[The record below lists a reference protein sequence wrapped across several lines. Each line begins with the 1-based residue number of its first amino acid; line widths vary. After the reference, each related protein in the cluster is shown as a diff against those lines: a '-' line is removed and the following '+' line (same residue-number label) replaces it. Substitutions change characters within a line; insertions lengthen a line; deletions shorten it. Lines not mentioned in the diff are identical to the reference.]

1 MRTDMNKTRTFL
13 QEITHSNYIVRDHTV
28 HDVRTLP
35 GVVLL
40 DMIYR
45 LSALAI
51 GTQSIVLQH
60 VLFKQPVVTDASFDK
75 QLQLSFTPSG
85 DHWIVSVK
93 SRKIKNNVLLGEEAD
108 DNMEC
113 LLFKETIP
121 ANAKPFDVTGFMQ
134 TAAHHWDMDEV
145 YALVRRADIRHR
157 AFMKT
162 LGTVY
167 QSGNRELMAL
177 HLGEEAE
184 QFRHNFYA
192 HPAFLDG
199 STLAGLSAQLT
210 GNGIIMDNTPY
221 IPFMIGRFCI
231 RKPLPANVYTYTELK
246 PLPLPGSEPADML
259 HADIMLYDESGEVLV
274 EFSDLSAKRIRDPK
288 LIRKLV
294 TPHVVEQQQQK
305 VLVAADV
312 PVATDAMGSIVN
324 QLRIQI
330 GRILNIAPATLDIHT
345 GFYDLGLDSAQLL
358 QVVRELEKTVQAQL
372 YPTLLFE
379 YATIQRLAEYLQEHH
394 GRAFM
399 AGATTHVMVDMQHDA
414 AAGADESLLFTP
426 VWHAEPVVHSTQHV
440 AAYRRVLVLHGM
452 TDNLTGFIKAYISD
466 QVIVLPALGEM
477 ETPDSIK
484 QQFIAMLGLVKEFLT
499 GQTGPGLLQF
509 ITGNDAYSAVF
520 ASLLKTMVLEQP
532 AVYAQVISFL
542 RTDMDAAT
550 VVSLINQEAAHV
562 QKGCGEIR
570 YEGEQQ
576 RQVKR
581 WAESMLSVVQ
591 QPVFRKGGVY
601 VITGG
606 AGGLGLLTA
615 GHITNH
621 ANTHVILLGRSPLD
635 ASKEQALLSL
645 QNNGSRVEYI
655 QVDIG
660 DATQTLAV
668 FEKIKKDV
676 GNIHGIVH
684 AAGVVKDQ
692 FIIRKDISDVDSV
705 WPSKANGIQN
715 IDYASRLHELDFFV
729 VYSSLSGVA
738 GNPAQS
744 DYGAANAFMDAYC
757 ALRNEQVASGVR
769 FGKTLAINWPLWA
782 AGGMQID
789 AASATFMREQTGMVP
804 LPSASGLAMLDS
816 LLQGND
822 RQGIV
827 LYGDAKA
834 IRRYYKAFL
843 ITGEEETVAPVQQG
857 HRAGIA
863 SGDIAIIGVAGRYP
877 GAETLDEFYHNLLN
891 GVDSISGMPVER
903 WKGYDFGYDITK
915 LYGYGGFL
923 KEIADFDPRFFNISP
938 HQAEIMDPQARL
950 FLQTAWLACE
960 DAGFKPEKTGHH
972 FAGNGEKSVGVFA
985 GIFWSHYELF
995 GAEMS
1000 RVGQPAAFGVSAAA
1014 IPNMVSYCMNFHG
1027 PSMAVDTMC
1036 SSALTS
1042 IHLAIGSIRKGE
1054 CNYAIAGG
1062 VNLVTHPHKYQ
1073 FLGQGAFLSSDGRC
1087 HSFGEGGDGYV
1098 PGEGVGAVLL
1108 TSLELAEKE
1117 GYPIYGVI
1125 KGAAINHAGRTSG
1138 PTVPDPVAQAEV
1150 IKAALQDAKIDPRT
1164 ISYIEAHGTGT
1175 SLGDPIEI
1183 QGLKRAFE
1191 NWTKEK
1197 QFCAIGSSKSNIGHL
1212 EAAAGIAALTKL
1224 LLQFRHGKLFPTL
1237 HADKLNPHISF
1248 KDTPFYVQ
1256 HGLKEWDRPQI
1267 RVAETDLIVPRRA
1280 GLSSF
1285 GANGSNAHLI
1295 IEEYIP
1301 AVQARDQDNL
1311 HTTFLVPLSARD
1323 EDRLMAYIRSLHDF
1337 VSKQTTNASSDQLRI
1352 TISAQLLEMVSQLI
1366 HIPLASLDPGQEFFE
1381 LNADIVQ
1388 FTVLAD
1394 QLWQQWGIQLAADVL
1409 LRLRSV
1415 SGIADY
1421 LLDYHRVALEHI
1433 FTREGSSD
1441 VNNGQLASLAYTLQ
1455 TGREAMNSRAV
1466 FLVRDYASLER
1477 MLSAVIKGEARVEG
1491 CFMDVSRKDA
1501 AKLMAAMSE
1510 EKVRTTVSGWTDS
1523 GELDKIA
1530 ALWVAGHTVDWQ
1542 QLYTSTV
1549 RPRKINVPGYPFAK
1563 EHYWFPY
1570 SPSVAQVSNVTPVLG
1585 PVTANSSKVTPAF
1598 ELLTFEE
1605 VWVGRPLS
1613 DSTPQ
1618 PLKRLLCCV
1627 EDQEEMFSLSA
1638 SLQSLLPG
1646 ISLLFIITDGVAEQ
1660 GDNVFVAGGDKASA
1674 YKAVLDQISTQY
1686 SSLDGVLYTGPGDEA
1701 AYEDIFY
1708 LLQGILSSGLKAG
1721 RLLLEGRY
1729 SSALEK
1735 CYALSWLGYA
1745 RSLGFVFPGMDI
1757 HVVLRPAE
1765 EALSIQAFLGELW
1778 HKGSHV
1784 VHYENGVRTVP
1795 QLEERKVH
1803 TAASLLKQGGTYVVT
1818 GGFGGLGLLFSNYL
1832 SSKWKANVVMT
1843 GRRRL
1848 SVEEEAKVSAM
1859 QGRNNRVIYIQANVS
1874 DTVSMETVRSAAKQI
1889 TGEIA
1894 GILHIAGTQD
1904 HATIGEKHYEDF
1916 TSVLSA
1922 KVRGSQVLDEV
1933 FGLEALDFVCYFS
1946 SSSAILGDFGSC
1958 DYSIANRFQMNYG
1971 ALRRAAGF
1979 SGVTTVINWPLW
1991 SEGGMSNSESSSL
2004 DLYLKSSGQGYLE
2017 SAMGL
2022 SLFEALLSEGD
2033 VTRLVMYG
2041 DRTRIHQMP
2050 LLSGVTASPAS
2061 NILST
2066 NGIGRSAG
2074 MQGWPVEES
2083 LLWDLRRQV
2092 SELLKLSIENV
2103 ETDVNLAD
2111 FGFDSVSLMQLSK
2124 RLTAYYEIEVTPAV
2138 FFGYA
2143 TLDKLQS
2150 FYMTEHKES
2159 IQRFYSVENERL
2171 KATLPRPGAV
2181 PLSLKEGELTH
2192 PMSPVQG
2199 IPEPIA
2205 VIGMSGRFPQAANKE
2220 IFWQHILEGKS
2231 GITEIPADRWDWRDY
2246 TDTAA
2251 GSSTC
2256 KWGAFLDRIDTF
2268 DPLFFEI
2275 SPAEAA
2281 QMDPRQ
2287 RLFLE
2292 EAWHALEDGGY
2303 MGSRIRGTDCGVYVG
2318 VEESENGFSRD
2329 DSGRVSSNQ
2338 NAILAARIAYTLD
2351 LKGPCMALTAACSSG
2366 LVAIHQACQAI
2377 RTGDCEMALA
2387 GGINLL
2393 ASPMIY
2399 LGLGKV
2405 DMLSHDGACPVFDQE
2420 ANGMI
2425 PGEAV
2430 AVVLLKPL
2438 SKAIADGDNIYG
2450 TIKATGVNYDGTT
2463 NGITA
2468 PDPVSQAALIRKVY
2482 EQYNI
2487 HPRDIQYAI
2496 AHSVGSKLGD
2506 PVEVM
2511 GLNNAFSS
2519 YTQDRQFCH
2528 LSSIKP
2534 LIGHTFAA
2542 SGVVSLVT
2550 MLLAMKHETLPGNHH
2565 YKHSN
2570 EYIDFNKTP
2579 FIVAKDNSTWDTVT
2593 GKPRL
2598 GIIGTTGINGTNAHA
2613 VIEAYIPAGRL
2624 SVANN
2629 GQQLFVFSAKSK
2641 ESLDAY
2647 AAEIKH
2653 FVTTQPDISL
2663 ADIAYTLQTGREAM
2677 EYRMAC
2683 IAGSREELS
2692 GQLAAFLSGSKEG
2705 AYMSERVKR
2714 NAKKKHTQ
2722 QAPELKNGHAL
2733 LQTAKDWLNGE
2744 VIDWKQLYS
2753 GVQASLVHLPGY
2765 VFVKDV
2771 FPIPC
2776 VSFKSSDGRKEVQL
2790 LHPLLHQNIS
2800 TLAQQQFVSHFTGEE
2815 VFLAE
2820 HVINGQKILP
2830 GVAYMEMVHSA
2841 IERSVATEGQAIS
2854 IHNVIWARPVVVG
2867 SQGLDV
2873 YVTLDAKADNSI
2885 DFSIHS
2891 FISEKIVH
2899 SRGTV
2904 QVNLSSEAPRID
2916 ITSLQQGLAEINRN
2930 AQEYYDTYRELG
2942 IVYGNFYKGMNHI
2955 YKADH
2960 SLLTKLVLQQK
2971 KGISD
2976 YTMHPGMMD
2985 AALHAAIGFSVGADA
3000 GNTLSLPFALETL
3013 HVYRPCEEEMWSWIR
3028 FSEGDGEGERVRKLD
3043 VDICNKEGLVCTSI
3057 RGLSLREVKVEG
3069 NVQVPSQPIQQK
3081 VQEDKQA
3088 RVSAIG
3094 SDVLLERTIRF
3105 LQQQFSVV
3113 IKLSADRIEA
3123 DAPLEKYGI
3132 DSVMVMALS
3141 EQLEKSFGSI
3151 PKTLFFEYQT
3161 VYELAAYFVKSHYQK
3176 LLELTGT
3183 PATSKQTV
3191 AGAAA
3196 QIKYKHKVTTPVPQQ
3211 KHEEEIAVIGLAG
3224 RYPGAVDI
3232 NAFWENLR
3240 NGVDAITEIP
3250 ADRWEHQQFF
3260 EPVKGIPGKT
3270 YAKWGGFIDGV
3281 TEFDPLFFNISP
3293 LEATVIDPQER
3304 LFLQCVYNAMED
3316 AGYTRQQLAAAGNV
3330 GVFAGSMYLEY
3341 QLYGVQE
3348 TMKGRPVVLSGNA
3361 SSVANRVS
3369 YFCNFHGPSLTVD
3382 TMCSSSLTALHLACQ
3397 SLQRG
3402 ECVVAIAGGV
3412 NVSIHPNKYLMLG
3425 QGGFASSKGRCESFG
3440 VGGDGYVPGEG
3451 VGAVLLKPLSRAV
3464 ADGDHIYGVIRGSAI
3479 NHGGKTNGY
3488 TVPNPQAQ
3496 SSLISSALQNA
3507 GIDARTISYIEA
3519 HGTGTSLGDPI
3530 EIAGLTKSFREYGED
3545 VQYCAIGSA
3554 KSNIGHCES
3563 AAGIAGFSKVLL
3575 QLQHRELAPSL
3586 HAETLNP
3593 HIAFAESPFRVQHRL
3608 GKWERPEVTID
3619 GHTQQYPLRAGI
3631 SAFGAGGSNAHILI
3645 EEYVQQYTAQPS
3657 VEGPFAIVLSARN
3670 TARLEEQVTRLLDR
3684 LRQGVYRDADL
3695 PAIAYTLQ
3703 TGREPM
3709 EERLG
3714 MIVNNLAELEELL
3727 SAGLSGD
3734 RIYYSEGTTPGTGL
3748 SDLLGYDEIGALTDK
3763 WISEHNYEK
3772 LLRYW
3777 VKGGQVNWALCY
3789 TAIHPHRISLP
3800 VYPFAKE
3807 KYWFPSKD
3815 VHVPV
3820 LTMAGTPSVLHPL
3833 LHQNTSDLS
3842 GLKFTTLLDKKAFF
3856 LADHIINQ
3864 NTLLPG
3870 VAYLEMALAAC
3881 NTISGR
3887 TAAAAGIII
3896 KHVTW
3901 SKPVVVNTPT
3911 TITIS
3916 LTPDENG
3923 ETDFIISSGETDIT
3937 THCSGTVT
3945 LMEDVPSFVLDL
3957 EELQSVCSKGSLSG
3971 NTCYEVYHAAGLTY
3985 GPGFQCIQDIY
3996 TGEGQ
4001 ALVRLELKEDLWK
4014 TTPDFAIHPCIV
4026 DAAVQSAIG
4035 LNVAVDENGNTTI
4048 LPMKPALLFGMQE
4061 MEVLRACTKEMWA
4074 WVRFAEDSGSRV
4086 HKLDIDLCDE
4096 EGNICITMK
4105 GFSSRILE
4113 QATEAP
4119 TAATP
4124 AASGNGYV
4132 TAEGA
4137 YVFAEDVSMLTPV
4150 WDPLFPD
4157 FDELSPETDTKLLVV
4172 GCSED
4177 ELALIREVY
4186 PNATLF
4192 DAPFTDSIEE
4202 MAGKLRTFGT
4212 PAYIVWFSAPSS
4224 FSSVA
4229 DEAIIADEKKV
4240 VHYFFRMIKALLL
4253 QGYGNQSIGWTILT
4267 RQGQN
4272 VNREEKADPVHA
4284 SLHGLIGS
4292 MAKEHPEWR
4301 VRLLDLGYEDNWTV
4315 NELFS
4320 LPYDPQG
4327 NTLCGRNGQWF
4338 RQELLPIIPPAG
4350 EKGLYRPDGV
4360 YVVIGGNGGI
4370 GEVWTEYM
4378 IRTYRANIIWIG
4390 RRPVNEEINAKLER
4404 LSLNGVRPAY
4414 ISADASSKD
4423 ALQAAYQQIK
4433 QEYGHIHGI
4442 IHSAVGSLDQSL
4454 AKMDE
4459 ALFYQGLSAKVDISI
4474 RLAQVFAN
4482 EPLDFVLFFSSIG
4495 AFGKALGQ
4503 SSYATGCNFK
4513 DAFAR
4518 RLALEWPCA
4527 VKIMNWGYW
4536 GNIGVGG
4543 VVPAAFKKRL
4553 AQAGIGTIEPKEAME
4568 VLEMLLRGPV
4578 DQMAFMKTTITTD
4591 TLN

>member
-1 MRTDMNKTRTFL
+1 MNKTRTFL

-45 LSALAI
+45 LSELAI
-51 GTQSIVLQH
+51 GTRSIVLQH

-75 QLQLSFTPSG
+75 QLQISFTPSG
-85 DHWIVSVK
+85 DHWNVNVK
-93 SRKIKNNVLLGEEAD
+93 SRRIKNNVLLGEDAD

-113 LLFKETIP
+113 LLFKAT
-121 ANAKPFDVTGFMQ
+121 ASASNTPFDVTGFMQ
-134 TAAHHWDMDEV
+134 SATHRWDMDDV

-167 QSGNRELMAL
+167 QTGNKELMAL

-184 QFRHNFYA
+184 QFRTNFYA

-221 IPFMIGRFCI
+221 IPFMIARFCI
-231 RKPLPANVYTYTELK
+231 HQPLPAKVYTYSELK
-246 PLPLPGSEPADML
+246 SLPLPGSEPADIL
-259 HADIMLYDESGEVLV
+259 HADITLYDEAGAVLV
-274 EFSDLSAKRIRDPK
+274 EFTDLSAKRIRDPK
-288 LIRKLV
+288 LIKKLV
-294 TPHVVEQQQQK
+294 TTQIAGQQQEK
-305 VLVAADV
+305 VLVTAEV
-312 PVATDAMGSIVN
+312 PVANDSMGIIIQ
-324 QLRIQI
+324 QLRTQI
-330 GRILNIAPATLDIHT
+330 GRLLSTTPATLDIHT
-345 GFYDLGLDSAQLL
+345 GFYDLGLDSAHLL
-358 QVVRELEKTVQAQL
+358 QVVRELEKTVQTQL

-394 GRAFM
+394 GAAFM
-399 AGATTHVMVDMQHDA
+399 AGVTKQVVAEVQDDA
-414 AAGADESLLFTP
+414 AKAAAELLQFTP
-426 VWHAEPVVHSTQHV
+426 VWHTAPVVQTKTPV
-440 AAYRRVLVLHGM
+440 AIDRRVLVLHDLA
-452 TDNLTGFIKAYISD
+452 DNLAGFVKAHVDD
-466 QVIVLPALGEM
+466 QVIVLPAFDEM
-477 ETPDSIK
+477 ETPDSIR
-484 QQFIAMLGLVKEFLT
+484 QQFIVMLGHVKAFLT
-499 GQTGPGLLQF
+499 QTGPGLVQF
-509 ITGNDAYSAVF
+509 ITGNDHYSAVF
-520 ASLLKTMVLEQP
+520 ASLLKTAVQEQP
-532 AVYAQVISFL
+532 AVHAQVISFL
-542 RTDMDAAT
+542 QEKADAAA
-550 VVSLINQEAAHV
+550 VLSLINKEATQV
-562 QKGCGEIR
+562 QKGCKEIR
-570 YEGEQQ
+570 YNQEQQ
-576 RQVKR
+576 RQVRYWEEKT
-581 WAESMLSVVQ
+581 ASAVKQ
-591 QPVFRKGGVY
+591 TVFRNGGVY

-615 GHITNH
+615 AHITNQVN
-621 ANTHVILLGRSPLD
+621 AHVILLGRSPLNE
-635 ASKEQALLSL
+635 SKKQALLSL
-645 QNNGSRVEYI
+645 QKNGSRVEYI
-655 QVDIG
+655 SVDISDG
-660 DATQTLAV
+660 VQVLAV
-668 FEKIKKDV
+668 FEKIRTDV
-676 GNIHGIVH
+676 GNVHGIIH

-692 FIIRKDISDVDSV
+692 FIIRKDISDVDHV
-705 WPSKANGIQN
+705 WLPKTNGIQH
-715 IDYASRLHELDFFV
+715 IDYASRLHPMDFFV
-729 VYSSLSGVA
+729 VYSSLSAVA

-757 ALRNEQVASGVR
+757 ALRNEQVLAGVR
-769 FGKTLAINWPLWA
+769 SGKTLTINWPLWA
-782 AGGMQID
+782 EGGMQIA
-789 AASATFMREQTGMVP
+789 AASAAFMREQTGMVP
-804 LPSASGLAMLDS
+804 LPSASGMAMLER
-816 LLQGND
+816 LLQGEE

-827 LYGDAKA
+827 LYGEGEVV
-834 IRRYYKAFL
+834 RRHYKDFL
-843 ITGEEETVAPVQQG
+843 IPAEEKITGPAKKE
-857 HRAGIA
+857 HSAGTTND
-863 SGDIAIIGVAGRYP
+863 DIAIIGVAGRYP

-891 GVDSISGMPVER
+891 GVDSISEMPVER
-903 WKGYDFGYDITK
+903 WKGYDFGYDITR
-915 LYGYGGFL
+915 LYGHGGFL

-960 DAGFKPEKTGHH
+960 DAGFKPDKIGHH
-972 FAGNGEKSVGVFA
+972 FAGNGEQSVGVFA

-1000 RVGQPAAFGVSAAA
+1000 RAGQPAAFGVSAAA

-1042 IHLAIGSIRKGE
+1042 IHLAVGSIRKGE

-1125 KGAAINHAGRTSG
+1125 KGSAINHVGRTSG

-1150 IKAALQDAKIDPRT
+1150 IKAALQDAQLDPRT

-1191 NWTKEK
+1191 SWTKEK

-1224 LLQFRHGKLFPTL
+1224 LLQFRHGQLFPTL
-1237 HADKLNPHISF
+1237 HAEKLNPHIPF

-1256 HGLKEWDRPQI
+1256 HGLREWDRPQI
-1267 RVAETDLIVPRRA
+1267 HVAGKDLTVPRRA

-1295 IEEYIP
+1295 VEEYIP
-1301 AVQARDQDNL
+1301 ATKNKEQDNQQ
-1311 HTTFLVPLSARD
+1311 TSFLVPLSARD
-1323 EDRLMAYIRSLHDF
+1323 EDRLMAYIRTLHDF
-1337 VSKQTTNASSDQLRI
+1337 VSKQTNNDSADRLKI
-1352 TISAQLLEMVSQLI
+1352 TIREQLLEMVSQLI
-1366 HIPLASLDPGQEFFE
+1366 HIPQASLDPGQEFFE

-1388 FTVLAD
+1388 LTTLAD

-1409 LRLRSV
+1409 MRLRSV
-1415 SGIADY
+1415 SGIVDY
-1421 LLDYHRVALEHI
+1421 LLEYHKVSLGNI
-1433 FTREGSSD
+1433 FANEDRSD
-1441 VNNGQLASLAYTLQ
+1441 VHDRQLASLAYTLQ
-1455 TGREAMNSRAV
+1455 TGREAMSSRVV
-1466 FLVRDYASLER
+1466 FLARDYASLKR
-1477 MLSAVIKGEARVEG
+1477 MLADVIEG
-1491 CFMDVSRKDA
+1491 RTPVAGYFVDVSRKDA
-1501 AKLMAAMSE
+1501 AKLMNAMSA
-1510 EKVRTTVSGWTDS
+1510 EKINIAVSDWVNS

-1542 QLYTSTV
+1542 KLYTATS
-1549 RPRKINVPGYPFAK
+1549 RPRKINAPGYPFAK

-1570 SPSVAQVSNVTPVLG
+1570 SPSVAPVLQVPPALS
-1585 PVTANSSKVTPAF
+1585 PVTVASPETPAAF
-1598 ELLTFEE
+1598 DLLTFEE
-1605 VWVGRPLS
+1605 VWVERPLS
-1613 DSTPQ
+1613 DITPQ

-1627 EDQEEMFSLSA
+1627 EDQEEMISLSA

-1646 ISLLFIITDGVAEQ
+1646 ISLLFIITDGVEEQ
-1660 GDNVFVAGGDKASA
+1660 GEYVFVAGKDKAGA
-1674 YKAVLDQISTQY
+1674 YKAILNQISARY
-1686 SSLDGVLYTGPGDEA
+1686 SAVDGILYTGPGDDA

-1757 HVVLRPAE
+1757 HVVLRSAE
-1765 EALSIQAFLGELW
+1765 DLLSIQAFLGELW

-1784 VHYENGVRTVP
+1784 VHYENGVRTMP
-1795 QLEERKVH
+1795 QLEERK
-1803 TAASLLKQGGTYVVT
+1803 TQAAAPLLKQGGTYVVT

-1832 SSKWKANVVMT
+1832 SNTWNANVVMT

-1848 SVEEEAKVSAM
+1848 SVEEEAKVALM
-1859 QGRNNRVIYIQANVS
+1859 QARDNQVIYIQADVS
-1874 DTVSMETVRSAAKQI
+1874 DAVSMEKVRTAAKKI
-1889 TGEIA
+1889 SGEIS
-1894 GILHIAGTQD
+1894 GILHIAGIQGHT
-1904 HATIGEKHYEDF
+1904 TIGDKHYEDF
-1916 TSVLSA
+1916 KAVLSA

-1933 FGLEALDFVCYFS
+1933 FGLETLDFVSYFS

-1958 DYSIANRFQMNYG
+1958 DYAIANRFQMSYG

-1991 SEGGMSNSESSSL
+1991 REGGMSTGESGSL
-2004 DLYLKSSGQGYLE
+2004 DLYLKTSGQGYLE
-2017 SAMGL
+2017 SALGL
-2022 SLFEALLSEGD
+2022 SAFEALLNEGD

-2041 DRTRIHQMP
+2041 DRSRICQMP
-2050 LLSGVTASPAS
+2050 LLSGDTASAALNVVSVNSPGLHAAMHDW
-2061 NILST
+2061 
-2066 NGIGRSAG
+2066 SA
-2074 MQGWPVEES
+2074 EES

-2124 RLTAYYEIEVTPAV
+2124 RLTAYYDIEVTPAV

-2159 IQRFYSVENERL
+2159 IERFYSIENERL
-2171 KATLPRPGAV
+2171 QATLPNPRV
-2181 PLSLKEGELTH
+2181 TPLSLREDNGSSTASLA
-2192 PMSPVQG
+2192 QG
-2199 IPEPIA
+2199 VPEPIA

-2231 GITEIPADRWDWRDY
+2231 GITEIPADRWDWQDY
-2246 TDTAA
+2246 ADNTS
-2251 GSSTC
+2251 GNFNC

-2281 QMDPRQ
+2281 QMDPKQ

-2292 EAWHALEDGGY
+2292 EAWHTLEDAGY

-2318 VEESENGFSRD
+2318 VEESENGFAID

-2377 RTGDCEMALA
+2377 RAGDCEMALA

-2405 DMLSHDGACPVFDQE
+2405 DMLSHDGACPVFDQD

-2438 SKAIADGDNIYG
+2438 SKAIADGDTIYG
-2450 TIKATGVNYDGTT
+2450 SIKATGVNYDGTT

-2482 EQYNI
+2482 EQYDIN
-2487 HPRDIQYAI
+2487 PRDIQYAI

-2506 PVEVM
+2506 PVEIM
-2511 GLNNAFSS
+2511 GLNNAFST

-2550 MLLAMKHETLPGNHH
+2550 MLMAMKHGTIPGNHH
-2565 YKHSN
+2565 YEHSN

-2579 FIVAKDNSTWDTVT
+2579 FVVAKHNITWDTVDD
-2593 GKPRL
+2593 KPGL

-2613 VIEAYIPAGRL
+2613 VIEAYVPVVKQSG
-2624 SVANN
+2624 ANS
-2629 GQQLFVFSAKSK
+2629 GQQLFVFSAKSG
-2641 ESLDAY
+2641 ESLAAY
-2647 AAEIKH
+2647 AAQMKH
-2653 FVTTQPDISL
+2653 FLSGQEDSL
-2663 ADIAYTLQTGREAM
+2663 LTDIAYTLQTGREAM

-2683 IAGSREELS
+2683 IAGSREELLS
-2692 GQLAAFLSGSKEG
+2692 QLEAFLCSSEGG
-2705 AYMSERVKR
+2705 AYLTGRVKR
-2714 NAKKKHTQ
+2714 NTKKQHMQ
-2722 QAPELKNGHAL
+2722 RRPELRNGYAL
-2733 LQTAKDWLNGE
+2733 LQTATDWLNGE
-2744 VIDWKQLYS
+2744 VIDWKQLYN
-2753 GVQASLVHLPGY
+2753 GVQPSIVHLPGY

-2771 FPIPC
+2771 FPIPR
-2776 VSFKSSDGRKEVQL
+2776 VSFKPSDSHKEIQL

-2800 TLAQQQFVSHFTGEE
+2800 TLSQQQFVSHFTGKE
-2815 VFLAE
+2815 VFLAD

-2830 GVAYMEMVHSA
+2830 GVAYMEMVHTA
-2841 IERSVATEGQAIS
+2841 IERSVETADRTIS
-2854 IHNVIWARPVVVG
+2854 IHNVIWARPLVVDAEG
-2867 SQGLDV
+2867 SDV
-2873 YVTLDAKADNSI
+2873 YVTLDAKSDTSI

-2891 FISEKIVH
+2891 FTSEKIVH
-2899 SRGTV
+2899 SKGTV
-2904 QVNLSSEAPRID
+2904 QINPLSEDPRID
-2916 ITSLQQGLAEINRN
+2916 VASLQEGFNEINRN
-2930 AQEYYDTYRELG
+2930 AKAYYDIYRELG
-2942 IVYGNFYKGMNHI
+2942 IVYGAFYKGINHI
-2955 YKADH
+2955 YKADQ
-2960 SLLTKLVLQQK
+2960 SLLTSLVSQQP

-2976 YTMHPGMMD
+2976 YMMHPGMMD

-3000 GNTLSLPFALETL
+3000 GSALSLPFALETL
-3013 HVYRPCEEEMWSWIR
+3013 RAYRPCEEEMWSWIR
-3028 FSEGDGEGERVRKLD
+3028 FSESSGDSERVRKLD
-3043 VDICNKEGLVCTSI
+3043 VDICNKEGWVCTSI
-3057 RGLSLREVKVEG
+3057 RGLSLREVKVDG
-3069 NVQVPSQPIQQK
+3069 HLQAPSQPVQRNI
-3081 VQEDKQA
+3081 QEDKA
-3088 RVSAIG
+3088 APV
-3094 SDVLLERTIRF
+3094 SDVLLEKTIKF

-3161 VYELAAYFVKSHYQK
+3161 VYELATYFVKTHQQK
-3176 LLELTGT
+3176 LQELTGAT
-3183 PATSKQTV
+3183 ATSKQTGTGSDTQV
-3191 AGAAA
+3191 
-3196 QIKYKHKVTTPVPQQ
+3196 KYKHKVATSVPHQ
-3211 KHEEEIAVIGLAG
+3211 KNEEEIAVIGLAG

-3250 ADRWEHQQFF
+3250 AERWDHRQFF

-3293 LEATVIDPQER
+3293 LEASVIDPQER

-3316 AGYTRQQLAAAGNV
+3316 AGYTRQSLAAAGNV

-3496 SSLISSALQNA
+3496 SSLISHALQNA

-3530 EIAGLTKSFREYGED
+3530 EIAGLTKSFREYGDD

-3575 QLQHRELAPSL
+3575 QLQHRELVPSL

-3593 HIAFAESPFRVQHRL
+3593 HIAFHESPFRVQHHL
-3608 GKWERPEVTID
+3608 EKWERPEVTID

-3645 EEYVQQYTAQPS
+3645 EEYVRQHTEQPS
-3657 VEGPFAIVLSARN
+3657 AEGPFVIVLSARN
-3670 TARLEEQVTRLLDR
+3670 TARLEEQVARLLDR
-3684 LRQGVYRDADL
+3684 IRRGIYSDADL

-3703 TGREPM
+3703 TGREAM

-3727 SAGLSGD
+3727 ATGLSGD
-3734 RIYYSEGTTPGTGL
+3734 KRYRSETNTQGTGL

-3777 VKGGQVNWALCY
+3777 VKGGQVNWTLCY
-3789 TAIHPHRISLP
+3789 TAIRPGRISLP

-3815 VHVPV
+3815 VHTPV
-3820 LTMAGTPSVLHPL
+3820 LGMGGTPSVLHPL
-3833 LHQNTSDLS
+3833 LHQNISDLS

-3856 LADHIINQ
+3856 LADHVINR
-3864 NTLLPG
+3864 NTMLPG

-3881 NTISGR
+3881 NTIAGR
-3887 TAAAAGIII
+3887 RVATAGISI

-3911 TITIS
+3911 SVTIS

-3923 ETDFIISSGETDIT
+3923 ETDFIISSGETDAA

-3945 LMEDVPSFVLDL
+3945 MMEDVPSLILDL
-3957 EELQSVCSKGSLSG
+3957 EELQSVCSEGLLSG
-3971 NTCYEVYHAAGLTY
+3971 ETCYEVYHAVGLTY
-3985 GPGFQCIQDIY
+3985 GPAFQCIQEIY

-4001 ALVRLELKEDLWK
+4001 ALIRLVLKEDLWK
-4014 TTPDFAIHPCIV
+4014 TLSDFVVHPCIV
-4026 DAAVQSAIG
+4026 DAAVQGAIG

-4048 LPMKPALLFGMQE
+4048 LPMKSALLFGMQE
-4061 MEVLRACTKEMWA
+4061 MEILRACTKEMWA
-4074 WVRFAEDSGSRV
+4074 WVRFAEDSGSKV

-4096 EGNICITMK
+4096 EGNICIVMK
-4105 GFSSRILE
+4105 GFSSRIME
-4113 QATEAP
+4113 SPAEMP
-4119 TAATP
+4119 AAAVP

-4132 TAEGA
+4132 TSEGA

-4157 FDELSPETDTKLLVV
+4157 FNELSPESATRLLVV
-4172 GCSED
+4172 GCED
-4177 ELALIREVY
+4177 HELALISETY
-4186 PNATLF
+4186 PNAVLF
-4192 DAPFTDSIEE
+4192 NAQFTDSIAD

-4212 PAYIVWFSAPSS
+4212 PSYIVWFAAPSS
-4224 FSSVA
+4224 FSAVA
-4229 DEAIIADEKKV
+4229 DEAIITDEQKV
-4240 VHYFFRMIKALLL
+4240 VHYFFRMIKALLSE
-4253 QGYGNQSIGWTILT
+4253 GYGHQPIGWTILT

-4272 VNREEKADPVHA
+4272 INKDEKADPVHA

-4301 VRLLDLGYEDNWTV
+4301 VRLLDLGYDDTWTV

-4320 LPYDPQG
+4320 LPYDTQG
-4327 NTLCGRNGQWF
+4327 NALCGRNGQWF
-4338 RQELLPIIPPAG
+4338 RQELLPVIPPAG
-4350 EKGLYRPDGV
+4350 EKGLYRQGGV

-4378 IRTYRANIIWIG
+4378 IHTYRANIIWIG
-4390 RRPVNEEINAKLER
+4390 RRPLNEEISSKLDR
-4404 LSLNGVRPAY
+4404 LLLDGVRPKY
-4414 ISADASSKD
+4414 IAADASSRA
-4423 ALQAAYQQIK
+4423 ALQTAYQQIK

-4459 ALFYQGLSAKVDISI
+4459 TLFYEGLSAKVDISI

-4553 AQAGIGTIEPKEAME
+4553 AQAGIGTIEPREAME

>member
-1 MRTDMNKTRTFL
+1 MNKTRTFL

-60 VLFKQPVVTDASFDK
+60 VLFKQPVVTDTSFDK
-75 QLQLSFTPSG
+75 QLQISFTPAG
-85 DHWIVSVK
+85 DHWTVSVK

-113 LLFKETIP
+113 LLFKEINP
-121 ANAKPFDVTGFMQ
+121 ADAHPFDVTGFMQ
-134 TAAHHWDMDEV
+134 TATRRWDMDEV

-167 QSGNRELMAL
+167 QAGNRELMAL

-184 QFRHNFYA
+184 QFRSNFYA

-221 IPFMIGRFCI
+221 IPFMIARFCI
-231 RKPLPANVYTYTELK
+231 RKPLPANVYTYSELK
-246 PLPLPGSEPADML
+246 PLPLPGSEPADIL
-259 HADIMLYDESGEVLV
+259 HADITLYDESGEVLV
-274 EFSDLSAKRIRDPK
+274 EFGDLSAKRIRDPR
-288 LIRKLV
+288 LIKKLV
-294 TPHVVEQQQQK
+294 APQPSEKQPEK
-305 VLVAADV
+305 VMVTTDT
-312 PVATDAMGSIVN
+312 PVANDRMGIIIQ
-324 QLRIQI
+324 QLQGQI
-330 GRILNIAPATLDIHT
+330 GRLLNTAPAALDIHT
-345 GFYDLGLDSAQLL
+345 GFYDLGLDSAHLL

-394 GRAFM
+394 GAAFLT
-399 AGATTHVMVDMQHDA
+399 GATAHVMAEVKNDIVT
-414 AAGADESLLFTP
+414 GESECLQFMP
-426 VWHAEPVVHSTQHV
+426 VWHPEPAVEVKDNVSINK
-440 AAYRRVLVLHGM
+440 RVLVLHDV
-452 TDNLTGFIKAYISD
+452 TDHLAGFIKAHISD
-466 QVIVLPALGEM
+466 QVIELPVLGEM
-477 ETPDSIK
+477 EIADRIR
-484 QQFIAMLGLVKEFLT
+484 QQFVGVFGHVKEFLT
-499 GQTGPGLLQF
+499 AQNGPGLLQF

-520 ASLLKTMVLEQP
+520 ASLLKTAVQEQP
-532 AVYAQVISFL
+532 AVHAQVISFL
-542 RTDMDAAT
+542 QEDIDAAA
-550 VVSLINQEAAHV
+550 VVSLINQEATHV
-562 QKGCGEIR
+562 QKGCREIR
-570 YEGEQQ
+570 YSHEQQ
-576 RQVKR
+576 REVKR
-581 WAESMLSVVQ
+581 WTEVTSPAVQ

-615 GHITNH
+615 EHITKQVD
-621 ANTHVILLGRSPLD
+621 AHVILLGRSSLD
-635 ASKEQALLSL
+635 VSKKQALLSL
-645 QNNGSRVEYI
+645 QNNGSRIEYI
-655 QVDIG
+655 AVDIS
-660 DATQTLAV
+660 DLAQTFAV
-668 FEKIKKDV
+668 FEKIKTDV
-676 GNIHGIVH
+676 GNIHGIIH
-684 AAGVVKDQ
+684 AAGIVKDQ
-692 FIIRKDISDVDSV
+692 FIIRKDISVIDSV
-705 WPSKANGIQN
+705 WSPKANGIQH
-715 IDYASRLHELDFFV
+715 IDQASRLHQLDFFV
-729 VYSSLSGVA
+729 VYSSLSAVA

-744 DYGAANAFMDAYC
+744 DYGGANAFMDVYC
-757 ALRNEQVASGVR
+757 ALRNEQVAAGVGS
-769 FGKTLAINWPLWA
+769 GKTLTINWPLWA
-782 AGGMQID
+782 GGGMQID
-789 AASATFMREQTGMVP
+789 AASAAFMREQTGMVP
-804 LPSASGLAMLDS
+804 LRSASGLAMLDR
-816 LLQGND
+816 LLQGEE

-827 LYGDAKA
+827 LYGDGKTV
-834 IRRYYKAFL
+834 RRYYKDFL
-843 ITGEEETVAPVQQG
+843 IPTTEKAVAAAQQV
-857 HRAGIA
+857 HTAGTA
-863 SGDIAIIGVAGRYP
+863 KEDIAIIGVAGRYP
-877 GAETLDEFYHNLLN
+877 GAETLEEFYYNLLN
-891 GVDSISGMPVER
+891 GVDSISEMPVER

-915 LYGYGGFL
+915 LYGHGGFL

-960 DAGFKPEKTGHH
+960 DAGFKPDKIGHH
-972 FAGNGEKSVGVFA
+972 FAGSSEKSVGVFA

-1042 IHLAIGSIRKGE
+1042 IHLAIGSVRKGE

-1125 KGAAINHAGRTSG
+1125 KGSAINHVGRTSG

-1150 IKAALQDAKIDPRT
+1150 IKAALQDAQVDPRT
-1164 ISYIEAHGTGT
+1164 ISYLEAHGTGT

-1237 HADKLNPHISF
+1237 HADQLNPHIPF

-1256 HGLKEWDRPQI
+1256 HGLKDWDRPQI
-1267 RVAETDLIVPRRA
+1267 HVAGQDLIVPRRA

-1295 IEEYIP
+1295 VEEYIP
-1301 AVQARDQDNL
+1301 AAQSNEQGNVQTGYL
-1311 HTTFLVPLSARD
+1311 IPLSARD
-1323 EDRLMAYIRSLHDF
+1323 EDRLMAYIRSLYAF
-1337 VSKQTTNASSDQLRI
+1337 VSKQTTNDAADQLKI
-1352 TISAQLLEMVSQLI
+1352 TIREELLKMVSELI
-1366 HIPLASLDPGQEFFE
+1366 HIPTASLDPGQEFFE

-1388 FTVLAD
+1388 LTTLAD

-1409 LRLRSV
+1409 VRLRSV
-1415 SGIADY
+1415 SEIVDY
-1421 LLDYHRVALEHI
+1421 LLEYHKTILENI
-1433 FTREGSSD
+1433 FIREGRSAVHD
-1441 VNNGQLASLAYTLQ
+1441 GQLVSLAYTLQ
-1455 TGREAMNSRAV
+1455 TGREAMHSRAV
-1466 FLVRDYASLER
+1466 FLVRDYASLKR
-1477 MLSAVIKGEARVEG
+1477 MLSAVIEG
-1491 CFMDVSRKDA
+1491 QTPAEGYFVDISRKDA
-1501 AKLMAAMSE
+1501 AKLMAVMSE
-1510 EKVRTTVSGWTDS
+1510 DKVRTAVSTWANS
-1523 GELDKIA
+1523 GELEKIA
-1530 ALWVAGHTVDWQ
+1530 ALWVAGHPVDWQ
-1542 QLYTSTV
+1542 QLYTATGL
-1549 RPRKINVPGYPFAK
+1549 PRKINVPGYPFAK

-1570 SPSVAQVSNVTPVLG
+1570 SPSVAPVLNVTQTLPQ
-1585 PVTANSSKVTPAF
+1585 VTATSPEVPAAF
-1598 ELLTFEE
+1598 DLLTFEE
-1605 VWVGRPLS
+1605 VWIGRPLS

-1627 EDQEEMFSLSA
+1627 EDHEEMVSLSA
-1638 SLQSLLPG
+1638 ALQSLLPG
-1646 ISLLFIITDGVAEQ
+1646 ISLLFIITDGAAEQ
-1660 GDNVFVAGGDKASA
+1660 ADNVFVAGKDKGVA
-1674 YKAVLDQISTQY
+1674 YKAILDQISEQY
-1686 SSLDGVLYTGPGDEA
+1686 NTVDGILYTGPGDEA

-1708 LLQGILSSGLKAG
+1708 LLQGILSSGLKTG

-1735 CYALSWLGYA
+1735 CYALSWIGYA

-1757 HVVLRPAE
+1757 HVILRAAE
-1765 EALSIQAFLGELW
+1765 EVLSIQTFLGELW

-1795 QLEERKVH
+1795 QLEERTTH
-1803 TAASLLKQGGTYVVT
+1803 AAAPLLKQGGTYVVT
-1818 GGFGGLGLLFSNYL
+1818 GGFGGLGLLFSRYL
-1832 SSKWKANVVMT
+1832 SDNWKANVVMT
-1843 GRRRL
+1843 GRRLL
-1848 SVEEEAKVSAM
+1848 SVEEERQVAAM
-1859 QGRNNRVIYIQANVS
+1859 QGHDNRVVYVQADVS
-1874 DTVSMETVRSAAKQI
+1874 DAVSMEKVRATARQM
-1889 TGEIA
+1889 TGKIS
-1894 GILHIAGTQD
+1894 GILHIAGVQGHT
-1904 HATIGEKHYEDF
+1904 AIGDKHYEDF
-1916 TSVLSA
+1916 KSVLSA

-1933 FGLEALDFVCYFS
+1933 FGLETLDFVCYFS
-1946 SSSAILGDFGSC
+1946 SSSAVLGDFGSC
-1958 DYSIANRFQMNYG
+1958 DYSVANRFQMSYG

-1991 SEGGMSNSESSSL
+1991 REGGMSNGESSSL
-2004 DLYLKSSGQGYLE
+2004 ELYLKSSGQSYLE
-2017 SAMGL
+2017 SALGL
-2022 SLFEALLSEGD
+2022 SSFEGLLSEGD

-2041 DRTRIHQMP
+2041 DRARICQMP
-2050 LLSGVTASPAS
+2050 LLSGKTVSSASVIVSAN
-2061 NILST
+2061 NIA
-2066 NGIGRSAG
+2066 RSIETHDGSVA
-2074 MQGWPVEES
+2074 ES

-2092 SELLKLSIENV
+2092 SELLKLSIDNV

-2111 FGFDSVSLMQLSK
+2111 FGFDSVSLMELSK
-2124 RLTAYYEIEVTPAV
+2124 RLSAYYNIAITPAV

-2150 FYMTEHKES
+2150 FYMTEHQES
-2159 IQRFYSVENERL
+2159 IHRFYSTENERL
-2171 KATLPRPGAV
+2171 KATLPQPVALPPR
-2181 PLSLKEGELTH
+2181 LKEDELMH
-2192 PMSPVQG
+2192 AVSPAQG

-2231 GITEIPADRWDWRDY
+2231 GITEIPAERWDWREY
-2246 TDTAA
+2246 ADTAS
-2251 GSSTC
+2251 GNVSC

-2281 QMDPRQ
+2281 QMDPKQ

-2303 MGSRIRGTDCGVYVG
+2303 MGSRIRGAGCGVYVG
-2318 VEESENGFSRD
+2318 VEESEYGFSAD
-2329 DSGRVSSNQ
+2329 DSGRISSNQ

-2366 LVAIHQACQAI
+2366 LVAIHQACQAL

-2405 DMLSHDGACPVFDQE
+2405 DMLSHDGACPVFDQD

-2438 SKAIADGDNIYG
+2438 SKAIADGDTIYG
-2450 TIKATGVNYDGTT
+2450 TIRATGVNYDGTT

-2482 EQYNI
+2482 EQYDI
-2487 HPRDIQYAI
+2487 QPRDIQYAI
-2496 AHSVGSKLGD
+2496 SHSVGSKLGD
-2506 PVEVM
+2506 PVEIM
-2511 GLNNAFSS
+2511 GLNNAFNS
-2519 YTQDRQFCH
+2519 YTQDKQFCH
-2528 LSSIKP
+2528 LNSIKP

-2550 MLLAMKHETLPGNHH
+2550 MLMAMKHQTLPGNHH

-2579 FIVAKDNSTWDTVT
+2579 FVVAKDNSTWDRVA

-2613 VIEAYIPAGRL
+2613 VIEEYIAAVRPSG
-2624 SVANN
+2624 VNT

-2641 ESLDAY
+2641 DSLDAY
-2647 AAEIKH
+2647 VAEIKH
-2653 FVTTQPDISL
+2653 FISIQQEVSI

-2683 IAGSREELS
+2683 VAGSREELS
-2692 GQLAAFLSGSKEG
+2692 GQLDAFLSGSKDS
-2705 AYMSERVKR
+2705 AYMSGRIKR
-2714 NAKKKHTQ
+2714 NVKKQHAQ
-2722 QAPELKNGHAL
+2722 QGPELKNGHAL

-2744 VIDWKQLYS
+2744 LIDWKTLYN
-2753 GVQASLVHLPGY
+2753 GTQPSLVHLPGY
-2765 VFVKDV
+2765 VFEKDT
-2771 FPIPC
+2771 FPVPR
-2776 VSFKSSDGRKEVQL
+2776 VSFKSSDRRKKVQS

-2800 TLAQQQFVSHFTGEE
+2800 TLAQQQFISHFTGEE
-2815 VFLAE
+2815 AFLAD

-2830 GVAYMEMVHSA
+2830 GVAYMEMVHTA
-2841 IERSVATEGQAIS
+2841 IGRSITTEEGTVS
-2854 IHNVIWARPVVVG
+2854 IHNVIWARPLVADAKG
-2867 SQGLDV
+2867 ADV
-2873 YVTLDAKADNSI
+2873 YVTLDAKSDNSI

-2891 FISEKIVH
+2891 FTSEKMIH
-2899 SRGTV
+2899 SKGTV
-2904 QVNLSSEAPRID
+2904 QINALPEKPRID
-2916 ITSLQQGLAEINRN
+2916 IASLQQDFTAINRS
-2930 AQEYYDTYRELG
+2930 AQEYYNVYRDMG
-2942 IVYGNFYKGMNHI
+2942 IVYGPFYQGISRI
-2955 YKADH
+2955 YKTDQ
-2960 SLLTKLVLQQK
+2960 SLLVKLVLEQPE
-2971 KGISD
+2971 GISD
-2976 YTMHPGMMD
+2976 YAMHPGMMD

-3000 GNTLSLPFALETL
+3000 GDALSLPFALETL
-3013 HVYRPCEEEMWSWIR
+3013 RSYRACEQEMWSWIR
-3028 FSEGDGEGERVRKLD
+3028 FSEGDGDNERVRKLD
-3043 VDICNKEGLVCTSI
+3043 VDICNKEGWVCTSI
-3057 RGLSLREVKVEG
+3057 RGLSLREVKTEA
-3069 NVQVPSQPIQQK
+3069 NVQAP
-3081 VQEDKQA
+3081 VQRTAQVDKQEH
-3088 RVSAIG
+3088 VSIAAP
-3094 SDVLLERTIRF
+3094 DALLESTIRF
-3105 LQQQFSVV
+3105 LQQQLSVV

-3141 EQLEKSFGSI
+3141 EQLEKSFGSL

-3161 VYELAAYFVKSHYQK
+3161 IDELATYFVRSHQQK

-3183 PATSKQTV
+3183 TVTPKQA
-3191 AGAAA
+3191 AGGADA
-3196 QIKYKHKVTTPVPQQ
+3196 QIKYKHKVVAPVPLQ
-3211 KHEEEIAVIGLAG
+3211 KNEEEIAVIGLAG

-3240 NGVDAITEIP
+3240 NGVDAISEIP
-3250 ADRWEHQQFF
+3250 ADRWDHQQFF
-3260 EPVKGIPGKT
+3260 DPIKGIPGKT
-3270 YAKWGGFIDGV
+3270 YAKWGGFIEGV

-3293 LEATVIDPQER
+3293 LEASVIDPQER

-3316 AGYTRQQLAAAGNV
+3316 AGYTRQRLAASGNV

-3451 VGAVLLKPLSRAV
+3451 VGAVLLKPLSRAI

-3496 SSLISSALQNA
+3496 SSLISHALQNA

-3530 EIAGLTKSFREYGED
+3530 EIAGLTKSFREYGDD

-3586 HAETLNP
+3586 HAEVLNP
-3593 HIAFAESPFRVQHRL
+3593 HIAFNESPFRVQHHL
-3608 GKWERPEVTID
+3608 EKWERPEVTID

-3645 EEYVQQYTAQPS
+3645 EEYVQQQTQEPS
-3657 VEGPFAIVLSARN
+3657 VDGPFVILLSAKN
-3670 TARLEEQVTRLLDR
+3670 TARLEEQAARLLDR
-3684 LRQGVYRDADL
+3684 IRQGVYNEADL

-3703 TGREPM
+3703 TGREAM

-3714 MIVNNLAELEELL
+3714 MIVNSLAELEDLL

-3734 RIYYSEGTTPGTGL
+3734 RIYRSEETTSGTGF
-3748 SDLLGYDEIGALTDK
+3748 SDLLGHDEIGALTDK

-3789 TAIHPHRISLP
+3789 TAVHPRRISLP
-3800 VYPFAKE
+3800 VYPFAKD
-3807 KYWFPSKD
+3807 KYWFPSKE

-3820 LTMAGTPSVLHPL
+3820 LTMAGMPSVLHPL
-3833 LHQNTSDLS
+3833 LHQNVSDLS

-3856 LADHIINQ
+3856 LADHVINR
-3864 NTLLPG
+3864 NTMLPG

-3881 NTISGR
+3881 NTVSGR
-3887 TAAAAGIII
+3887 TATTAGVSI

-3901 SKPVVVNTPT
+3901 SKPVVVNTPIA
-3911 TITIS
+3911 ITVS
-3916 LTPDENG
+3916 LSSDESG
-3923 ETDFIISSGETDIT
+3923 ETDFTITSGETDAA

-3945 LMEDVPSFVLDL
+3945 LMEEAPALVLDL
-3957 EELQSVCSKGSLSG
+3957 EELQAVCNKGVLSG
-3971 NTCYEVYHAAGLTY
+3971 ATCYEVYHSVGLAY
-3985 GPGFQCIQDIY
+3985 GPAFQCIQEVY
-3996 TGEGQ
+3996 AGEGQ
-4001 ALVRLELKEDLWK
+4001 ALIRLALKEDLWK
-4014 TTPDFAIHPCIV
+4014 TMPDFAIHPCIV
-4026 DAAVQSAIG
+4026 DAAVQGAIG
-4035 LNVAVDENGNTTI
+4035 LNVSVDAHGNTTI
-4048 LPMKPALLFGMQE
+4048 LPMKSALLFGMQE
-4061 MEVLRACTKEMWA
+4061 MEILSACTKEMWA
-4074 WVRFAEDSGSRV
+4074 WVRFAEDSGSKV

-4096 EGNICITMK
+4096 EGNICIMMK
-4105 GFSSRILE
+4105 GFSSRIME
-4113 QATEAP
+4113 QVPEATTVAV
-4119 TAATP
+4119 P
-4124 AASGNGYV
+4124 AASGSGYI
-4132 TAEGA
+4132 TSAGA

-4157 FDELSPETDTKLLVV
+4157 FDELSPETASRLLVV
-4172 GCSED
+4172 GCREH
-4177 ELALIREVY
+4177 ELSLIRETY
-4186 PNATLF
+4186 PNAVLF
-4192 DAPFTDSIEE
+4192 DRQFTDSIEE
-4202 MAGKLRTFGT
+4202 MSDKLRTFGA
-4212 PAYIVWFSAPSS
+4212 PDYIVWFAAPSS

-4229 DEAIIADEKKV
+4229 DEAIITDEQKV
-4240 VHYFFRMIKALLL
+4240 VHYFFKMIKALLS
-4253 QGYGNQSIGWTILT
+4253 QGYGHQSIGWTILT

-4272 VNREEKADPVHA
+4272 VSKEEKADPVHA

-4320 LPYDPQG
+4320 LPYDSQG
-4327 NTLCGRNGQWF
+4327 NALCGRNGQWF
-4338 RQELLPIIPPAG
+4338 RQELLPVIPPAG
-4350 EKGLYRPDGV
+4350 EKGLYREGGV
-4360 YVVIGGNGGI
+4360 YIVIGGNGGI

-4390 RRPVNEEINAKLER
+4390 RRPLNEDISSKLDR
-4404 LSLNGVRPAY
+4404 LSLNGVRPQY
-4414 ISADASSKD
+4414 IAADASDRD
-4423 ALQAAYQQIK
+4423 ALDTAYQQIK
-4433 QEYGHIHGI
+4433 QEYGVIHGI

-4459 ALFYQGLSAKVDISI
+4459 ALFYEGLSAKVDISI
-4474 RLAQVFAN
+4474 RLAQVFVN

-4518 RLALEWPCA
+4518 RLAQEWPCA
-4527 VKIMNWGYW
+4527 VKIINWGYW

-4553 AQAGIGTIEPKEAME
+4553 AQAGIGTIEPGEAME